1 MNNIRPLLNV
11 LTVIFFII
19 GFFIPVV
26 WVLAVISA
34 VSAIVS
40 ASDGLRVDDRVRS
53 SGVMDSIGD
62 DNKGSYT
69 SKSCPACLGTVS
81 RFASKCQYCGEI
93 LEVASD

>member
-1 MNNIRPLLNV
+1 MRPLLNV
-11 LTVIFFII
+11 LTLVLFVI
-19 GFFIPVV
+19 GFFVPLV

-40 ASDGLRVDDRVRS
+40 ASDGPRADARARS
-53 SGVMDSIGD
+53 SGVIDGIGD
-62 DNKGSYT
+62 NNAGSHK

-93 LEVASD
+93 LEVASN

>member
-1 MNNIRPLLNV
+1 MRPLLNV
-11 LTVIFFII
+11 LTVVLFVI
-19 GFFIPVV
+19 GFFVPLI

-40 ASDGLRVDDRVRS
+40 ASDGLRADDRVRS
-53 SGVMDSIGD
+53 SRMIDGIGD
-62 DNKGSYT
+62 DNAGSHK

-81 RFASKCQYCGEI
+81 RFASKCQYCGET

>member
-1 MNNIRPLLNV
+1 MRPLLNV
-11 LTVIFFII
+11 LTIVFFVI
-19 GFFIPVV
+19 GFFVPLV

-53 SGVMDSIGD
+53 GGAVGGIGD
-62 DNKGSYT
+62 DNAGSHK

-81 RFASKCQYCGEI
+81 PYASKCQYCGEI
-93 LEVASD
+93 LEVGSN

>member
-1 MNNIRPLLNV
+1 MRPLLNV
-11 LTVIFFII
+11 LTVVLFVI
-19 GFFIPVV
+19 GFFVPLV

-40 ASDGLRVDDRVRS
+40 ASDGLRVDAGARS
-53 SGVMDSIGD
+53 SGMIDGIGD
-62 DNKGSYT
+62 DNAGSHK

-81 RFASKCQYCGEI
+81 RFASKCQYCGET

>member
-1 MNNIRPLLNV
+1 MNKIRPLLNV

-26 WVLAVISA
+26 WVLAVVSA

-40 ASDGLRVDDRVRS
+40 ASDGQKAGDRVRS

-62 DNKGSYT
+62 DNAGSHQ

-81 RFASKCQYCGEI
+81 SYAAKCQFCGEV
-93 LEVASD
+93 LEVGSN

>member
-1 MNNIRPLLNV
+1 MRPLLNV
-11 LTVIFFII
+11 LTIVFFVI
-19 GFFIPVV
+19 GFFVPLV

-53 SGVMDSIGD
+53 SGVIDGIGD
-62 DNKGSYT
+62 NNAGSHR

>member
-1 MNNIRPLLNV
+1 VNNIRPLLNV

-26 WVLAVISA
+26 WVLAVVSA

-40 ASDGLRVDDRVRS
+40 ASDGLRADDRVRS

-62 DNKGSYT
+62 DNAGSHQ

-81 RFASKCQYCGEI
+81 FYASKCQYCGEV
-93 LEVASD
+93 LEVDSN